1 VRTRHRCPGTSEI
14 ENAQVAVYLT
24 DAGAAGH
31 ALIDRELYRPR
42 VWADDTARRDQAGV
56 PAEVTFATKPA
67 LATEMITRALDAG
80 IGARWVT
87 GDEVY
92 GGDPKL
98 RETLEDRGIGYVL
111 AVACSHQVR
120 TGAGKIRADELAAS
134 LPRRAW
140 QRLSAGV
147 GFKGPQFYDWAWISI
162 EPHRRLISGQWWLLV
177 RCNNASGGLAF
188 YRCWSPPCHCARW
201 SASPAAGGRSKN
213 RSKPP
218 RPSPGSISTRSAAGP
233 AGTAGLSSP
242 CSPTPCSPS
251 SLPPNAPEIQH
262 HNAIHSSH

>member
-1 VRTRHRCPGTSEI
+1 MSEI

-24 DAGAAGH
+24 HAGAAGH

-67 LATEMITRALDAG
+67 LATEMITRALGAG

-120 TGAGKIRADELAAS
+120 TAPARSAPTNSPRACHGGPGSGCRPVSDS
-134 LPRRAW
+134 
-140 QRLSAGV
+140 
-147 GFKGPQFYDWAWISI
+147 KGHSSTTGP
-162 EPHRRLISGQWWLLV
+162 G
-177 RCNNASGGLAF
+177 
-188 YRCWSPPCHCARW
+188 
-201 SASPAAGGRSKN
+201 SAS
-213 RSKPP
+213 
-218 RPSPGSISTRSAAGP
+218 
-233 AGTAGLSSP
+233 
-242 CSPTPCSPS
+242 SPTV
-251 SLPPNAPEIQH
+251 A
-262 HNAIHSSH
+262 

>member
-24 DAGAAGH
+24 HAGAAGH

-111 AVACSHQVR
+111 ACSHQVR

-134 LPRRAW
+134 LPRRA
-140 QRLSAGV
+140 
-147 GFKGPQFYDWAWISI
+147 
-162 EPHRRLISGQWWLLV
+162 
-177 RCNNASGGLAF
+177 
-188 YRCWSPPCHCARW
+188 
-201 SASPAAGGRSKN
+201 
-213 RSKPP
+213 
-218 RPSPGSISTRSAAGP
+218 
-233 AGTAGLSSP
+233 
-242 CSPTPCSPS
+242 
-251 SLPPNAPEIQH
+251 
-262 HNAIHSSH
+262 

>member
-1 VRTRHRCPGTSEI
+1 MSEI

-24 DAGAAGH
+24 YASAAGH

-111 AVACSHQVR
+111 AVAVACSHQVR
-120 TGAGKIRADELAAS
+120 TGAGKIRADEFAAS

-147 GFKGPQFYDWAWISI
+147 GSKGPQFYDWAWISI
-162 EPHRRLISGQWWLLV
+162 EPHRRRDLGQRWLLV
-177 RCNNASGGLAF
+177 RRNNAQRRAGLLPLLVAP
-188 YRCWSPPCHCARW
+188 RCRCASW
-201 SASPAAGGRSKN
+201 SASPAAAGRSKN
-213 RSKPP
+213 PSKPP

-233 AGTAGLSSP
+233 AGTAGPSSP

-251 SLPPNAPEIQH
+251 SLPPNAPETQH
-262 HNAIHSSH
+262 HKAIHSSH